1 MIKIKLKQL
10 LADKAFQGD
19 RITLMELSERTG
31 ISRSTLNRI
40 ANIPGYSTTT
50 EHLDKICC
58 ALDCTLDEL
67 AEFIIDKKNGSS
79 EIQESQ

>member
-19 RITLMELSERTG
+19 RITLIELADQTG

-50 EHLDKICC
+50 DHLDKLCQ
-58 ALDCTLDEL
+58 ALNCNLNEL
-67 AEFIIDKKNGSS
+67 AEFVPN
-79 EIQESQ
+79 QE

>member
-10 LADKAFQGD
+10 LADRAFQGE
-19 RITLMELSERTG
+19 RTTLIELAEKTG

-50 EHLDKICC
+50 EHLDKICK
-58 ALDCTLDEL
+58 ALNCEL
-67 AEFIIDKKNGSS
+67 HDLTEFVPDSD
-79 EIQESQ
+79 

>member
-10 LADKAFQGD
+10 LADKAFQGE
-19 RITLMELSERTG
+19 RITLMELADKTG

-40 ANIPGYSTTT
+40 ANIPAYSTTT
-50 EHLDKICC
+50 EHLDKICS

-67 AEFIIDKKNGSS
+67 AEYITN
-79 EIQESQ
+79 EEN

>member
-10 LADKAFQGD
+10 LADKAFQGE
-19 RITLMELSERTG
+19 RISLTYLSERTG

-50 EHLDKICC
+50 EHLDKICMTLNC
-58 ALDCTLDEL
+58 GLDDL
-67 AEFIIDKKNGSS
+67 AEYVSSSDKK
-79 EIQESQ
+79 I

>member
-10 LADKAFQGD
+10 LADKAFQGE
-19 RITLMELSERTG
+19 RITLMELAKKTE

-50 EHLDKICC
+50 EHLNKICI
-58 ALDCTLDEL
+58 ALQCDLHDL
-67 AEFIIDKKNGSS
+67 AEFVSDND
-79 EIQESQ
+79 

>member
-19 RITLMELSERTG
+19 RITLIELAEQTG

-50 EHLDKICC
+50 EHLDKICKILRC
-58 ALDCTLDEL
+58 EIEDLIEYIDE
-67 AEFIIDKKNGSS
+67 E
-79 EIQESQ
+79 

>member
-10 LADKAFQGD
+10 LAEKAFQGEK
-19 RITLMELSERTG
+19 ISLLELSRRTG

-50 EHLDKICC
+50 DHLDKLCR
-58 ALDCTLDEL
+58 ALQCSLHEL
-67 AEFIIDKKNGSS
+67 AEYIPDDQTTN
-79 EIQESQ
+79 

>member
-19 RITLMELSERTG
+19 RITLMELSEQTG

-50 EHLDKICC
+50 EHLDKICSV
-58 ALDCTLDEL
+58 LDCTLDEL
-67 AEFIIDKKNGSS
+67 AEFITDEKS
-79 EIQESQ
+79 